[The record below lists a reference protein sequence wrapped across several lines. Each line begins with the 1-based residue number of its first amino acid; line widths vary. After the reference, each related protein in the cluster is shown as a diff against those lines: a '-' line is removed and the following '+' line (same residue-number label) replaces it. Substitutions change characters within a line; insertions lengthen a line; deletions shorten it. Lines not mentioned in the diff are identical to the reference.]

1 MECYTEWVR
10 KAWKVSKDWKLESGA
25 HEPRNG
31 VNKMQEEG
39 VSLTEIAR
47 RLDAAECVRGLGA

>member
-1 MECYTEWVR
+1 M
-10 KAWKVSKDWKLESGA
+10 SKDWKLESGA

-31 VNKMQEEG
+31 VNKMQEGG